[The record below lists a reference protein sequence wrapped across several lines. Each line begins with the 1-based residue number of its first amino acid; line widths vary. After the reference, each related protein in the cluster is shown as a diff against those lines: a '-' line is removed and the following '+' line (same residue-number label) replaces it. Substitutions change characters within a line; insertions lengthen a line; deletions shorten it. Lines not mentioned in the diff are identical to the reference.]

1 MNPRPKRTRRLR
13 TSSSASSSSSEGA
26 RRSRRHK
33 RGNIEKAKDRITL
46 SPTPPVIL
54 AKRTGLRSKAP
65 AKNSPSNGNASK
77 GKTHESNRPV
87 TRSHNTAARCHRTDP
102 SGIFS
107 SSTESSTPSSPTS
120 QDSEYKAR
128 FSSSKKSGA
137 MTVISPNSSRRMAP
151 IVGSEPRSYRG
162 RKRKAPAKKEKCESP
177 DNDENIMDLEE
188 AFSGMDCESSFLE
201 ESLLCL
207 GSDDEFEDERLLDEA
222 FLKKC
227 GRRVMEVYNKVIKGY
242 NDRIAKEEAPA
253 FAKNV
258 GQLPVRRYHT
268 YDDSTPTPLNLDADD
283 LGEFITHFKITDCR
297 NMNAQRCGVRFLPAL
312 ELRPRT
318 AYWVHTECNIR
329 ADEEHRL
336 SHIPFVSED
345 HDDKQFCAELRKLYD
360 EGIHGADRGCDK
372 YINDYIMFQM
382 LELLKNDWEDR
393 PNSERIIDHIY
404 YAIFKLFPNKL
415 SHRQLVTARGDL
427 EERFAPGRTPSKSTQ
442 ELKARSDQNFHS
454 VNVLCCERCY
464 QYDCVLHGPY
474 DEDIKPFKR
483 RQGERAPRPT
493 PCGPNCHLL
502 ETAAEQS
509 TSNGTIERTR
519 SAASKTP
526 TSPRNRK
533 NQGSGGTPLI
543 PPNGQIG
550 NGRVAPFSNPTL
562 MNILVSLLA
571 GEKTS
576 ICLITAQMKMI
587 CEDIGAQPRTCSE
600 IYRLASQ
607 LAQAN
612 PSLTPEQ
619 KKVSIKDKHRSFR
632 SFTWADGKGQV
643 ENKERMVPCSH
654 SGHCD
659 GNPLCVCSSGSGI
672 CSKFCGCPQDCRMR
686 FPGCRC
692 APGNCR
698 TKQCQCYFA
707 RWECDP
713 DLCKSCKCDD
723 LSMDGEKCR
732 NVPLQRGHQKLL
744 KVGISGIAGWGCFI
758 QETADKG
765 DLIAEYTGE
774 VISKWESER
783 RGLIYDKFC
792 TSYIFGMNNDQ
803 FIDATRV
810 GNLIRFANHS
820 NNNANCS
827 SEIKIVNGEHR
838 IGVYASRHILY
849 GEELLFDYNY
859 GQTWNKFVPIEKSIR
874 AQANRSTP
882 DSDSSRTA
890 GSQNK
895 PEKLRRSVLKK
906 SVKSEPKLS
915 EDAKNDSLPQEDMPT
930 SSKNSR
936 PKGRTHKRT

>member
-1 MNPRPKRTRRLR
+1 MNPRPKRARRLR
-13 TSSSASSSSSEGA
+13 TSSSASTSSSETV
-26 RRSRRHK
+26 RRSRRRKH
-33 RGNIEKAKDRITL
+33 GNI
-46 SPTPPVIL
+46 
-54 AKRTGLRSKAP
+54 RTGKERVTRG
-65 AKNSPSNGNASK
+65 AKEEP
-77 GKTHESNRPV
+77 TRPI
-87 TRSHNTAARCHRTDP
+87 TRSHDAATSCRHADP
-102 SGIFS
+102 NIVLS
-107 SSTESSTPSSPTS
+107 SSSESSTPSSPTS

-128 FSSSKKSGA
+128 IRPPSKMKTTVTSSVARRVRRIRLHKKVEPERTGA
-137 MTVISPNSSRRMAP
+137 MTVASPNSTRRLPVAA
-151 IVGSEPRSYRG
+151 GGLHSYRG
-162 RKRKAPAKKEKCESP
+162 RKRKAPVKKGKESPNEEKC
-177 DNDENIMDLEE
+177 IIDLEHT
-188 AFSGMDCESSFLE
+188 FSDMDCDSSFLE

-227 GRRVMEVYNKVIKGY
+227 GRRVMEVYNKVIKEY
-242 NDRIAKEEAPA
+242 DDRIAKEEAPA
-253 FAKNV
+253 FARNV
-258 GQLPVRRYHT
+258 KQLPVRRYHT
-268 YDDSTPTPLNLDADD
+268 YDDSTPTPLNLDPDD
-283 LGEFITHFKITDCR
+283 LSEFITHFKITDCR
-297 NMNAQRCGVRFLPAL
+297 GMNAQRCGVRFLPAL

-382 LELLKNDWEDR
+382 LEILKNDWEDR
-393 PNSERIIDHIY
+393 PNSERIMDHIY

-427 EERFAPGRTPSKSTQ
+427 EERFAPGRTPSKSAQ

-502 ETAAEQS
+502 ETAGEQS
-509 TSNGTIERTR
+509 GSTGTSDKARAN
-519 SAASKTP
+519 ASKTP

-533 NQGSGGTPLI
+533 SQTGGTPMT
-543 PPNGQIG
+543 PPSAGS
-550 NGRVAPFSNPTL
+550 GRVAPFSNPTL

-576 ICLITAQMKMI
+576 ICIITAQMKMI

-643 ENKERMVPCSH
+643 ENKERMIPCSH
-654 SGHCD
+654 NGHCD

-723 LSMDGEKCR
+723 LSTDGEKCR

-838 IGVYASRHILY
+838 IGVYASRHILC

-859 GQTWNKFVPIEKSIR
+859 GQTWNKFVPIEKSIK

-890 GSQNK
+890 GPQNK
-895 PEKLRRSVLKK
+895 PEKLRRSLLKK
-906 SVKSEPKLS
+906 SVKGEPKLP
-915 EDAKNDSLPQEDMPT
+915 EDGKNDSVLHDDGSAPIK
-930 SSKNSR
+930 SGR
-936 PKGRTHKRT
+936 PKGRPPKKP

>member
-1 MNPRPKRTRRLR
+1 MNFVLQQSSMTVSSPNTASRL
-13 TSSSASSSSSEGA
+13 TAAADEPSSS
-26 RRSRRHK
+26 
-33 RGNIEKAKDRITL
+33 
-46 SPTPPVIL
+46 
-54 AKRTGLRSKAP
+54 
-65 AKNSPSNGNASK
+65 
-77 GKTHESNRPV
+77 
-87 TRSHNTAARCHRTDP
+87 
-102 SGIFS
+102 
-107 SSTESSTPSSPTS
+107 
-120 QDSEYKAR
+120 
-128 FSSSKKSGA
+128 
-137 MTVISPNSSRRMAP
+137 
-151 IVGSEPRSYRG
+151 RG
-162 RKRKAPAKKEKCESP
+162 RKRKTPLSLLKKKKEETSE
-177 DNDENIMDLEE
+177 DEKSRMEIDE
-188 AFSGMDCESSFLE
+188 AFSDLDCDSSLLD

-227 GRRVMEVYNKVIKGY
+227 GRRVMEVYFNVIKDY
-242 NDRIAKEEAPA
+242 DERIRKEEAPN
-253 FAKNV
+253 FIRIVKK
-258 GQLPVRRYHT
+258 LPLRRYHT
-268 YDDSTPTPLNLDADD
+268 YDDSTPTRLNLEPDD
-283 LGEFITHFKITDCR
+283 LSEFITHFKITDCR

-345 HDDKQFCAELRKLYD
+345 HDDKQQFCAELRKLYD

-372 YINDYIMFQM
+372 YINDYIMFYM
-382 LELLKNDWEDR
+382 LEILKQDWEDR
-393 PNSERIIDHIY
+393 PNSERIMDHIY

-427 EERFAPGRTPSKSTQ
+427 RKR
-442 ELKARSDQNFHS
+442 
-454 VNVLCCERCY
+454 
-464 QYDCVLHGPY
+464 GPY
-474 DEDIKPFKR
+474 DDEVKPFKR
-483 RQGERAPRPT
+483 RQGERAPRPK
-493 PCGPNCHLL
+493 PCGPHCHLNDAHNGKQASDF
-502 ETAAEQS
+502 TV
-509 TSNGTIERTR
+509 SNGISDKKQASSCR
-519 SAASKTP
+519 SPS
-526 TSPRNRK
+526 SPRNR
-533 NQGSGGTPLI
+533 NRQTNGSSDGASSNVLNGHI
-543 PPNGQIG
+543 SNGKVPPF
-550 NGRVAPFSNPTL
+550 ANPTL
-562 MNILVSLLA
+562 MNILVALLA
-571 GEKTS
+571 GEQTS
-576 ICLITAQMKMI
+576 TCLITAQMNMI
-587 CEDIGAQPRTCSE
+587 CEDIGVPPRTCSE
-600 IYRLASQ
+600 IHRLASQ

-612 PSLTPEQ
+612 PSLTPEH
-619 KKVSIKDKHRSFR
+619 KKVSVKDKHRSFR

-654 SGHCD
+654 PGHCD
-659 GNPLCVCSSGSGI
+659 GNSQCVCSSASGI
-672 CSKFCGCPQDCRMR
+672 CSKFCGCPPDCRMR

-838 IGVYASRHILY
+838 IGVYASRHILF

-859 GQTWNKFVPIEKSIR
+859 GQTWNKFVPIEKSIK

-882 DSDSSRTA
+882 DSDSSRT
-890 GSQNK
+890 
-895 PEKLRRSVLKK
+895 
-906 SVKSEPKLS
+906 
-915 EDAKNDSLPQEDMPT
+915 
-930 SSKNSR
+930 
-936 PKGRTHKRT
+936 